1 MAAPEVEACND
12 GNDAVAE
19 TVMAQDAAED
29 AAELAEVAEMDKVNE
44 DSKANLAAK
53 LAGKLAKGK
62 IDSKDEQEEAAELKD
77 VAGMDCVNED
87 SKANL
92 AALLGGGKKPVAE
105 ESSPVTDEEL
115 QEMKGKFHNLSVI
128 LEHLPMFDLIV
139 TSPSALRIWV
149 MGKTNKDWKPDP
161 TQLDAGAK
169 IQITEILK
177 VDSISAK
184 GWNEHSSYYLGC
196 IGGNKWIRLINFRGV
211 ATVIPDIET
220 FQGRVAGA
228 VEKIVSMQQ
237 MVESEQQRR
246 QATENR
252 LLNAET
258 RVLQMESARVAAET
272 RVQELETAMKAQT
285 ELTAQKL
292 EMATAQMELA
302 AKESQ
307 EAGVL
312 MRYFEKRML
321 DSETNRKQLDV
332 NLAQTQETLEVV
344 SSNLNMIEARST
356 ELTAQLEES
365 ERVRAELERR
375 LVTVSQE
382 QTSEKKKVE
391 KKDSKDKS
399 KKDKKK
405 SRKSTKRK
413 QSAAE

>member
-1 MAAPEVEACND
+1 
-12 GNDAVAE
+12 
-19 TVMAQDAAED
+19 
-29 AAELAEVAEMDKVNE
+29 
-44 DSKANLAAK
+44 
-53 LAGKLAKGK
+53 
-62 IDSKDEQEEAAELKD
+62 
-77 VAGMDCVNED
+77 
-87 SKANL
+87 
-92 AALLGGGKKPVAE
+92 
-105 ESSPVTDEEL
+105 
-115 QEMKGKFHNLSVI
+115 
-128 LEHLPMFDLIV
+128 
-139 TSPSALRIWV
+139 
-149 MGKTNKDWKPDP
+149 
-161 TQLDAGAK
+161 
-169 IQITEILK
+169 
-177 VDSISAK
+177 
-184 GWNEHSSYYLGC
+184 
-196 IGGNKWIRLINFRGV
+196 
-211 ATVIPDIET
+211 
-220 FQGRVAGA
+220 
-228 VEKIVSMQQ
+228 MQQ

-302 AKESQ
+302 AKESH

-312 MRYFEKRML
+312 MGYFEKRML

-344 SSNLNMIEARST
+344 SSNLNMIEARAT

-375 LVTVSQE
+375 LVMVSQE
-382 QTSEKKKVE
+382 QTSEKKKVD